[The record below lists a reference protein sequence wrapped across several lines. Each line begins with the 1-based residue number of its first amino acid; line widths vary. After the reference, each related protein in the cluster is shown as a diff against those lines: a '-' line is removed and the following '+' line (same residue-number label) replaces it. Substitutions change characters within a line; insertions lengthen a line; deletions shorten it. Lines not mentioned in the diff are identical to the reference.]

1 MNNCAATV
9 NRSFECGSSLVLLRK
24 CRVGFTHFL
33 PVPFVGGEW
42 NCDPS
47 LTRAIP
53 EPSSDESVLGRN
65 RNEICAVNLVN
76 SYCLPSLWYRCEIWN
91 PSSSDYRRLNVIWNN
106 VLLAWECLVPPVTTA
121 KYCHYLTQL
130 IKEKFSSGR
139 KLVVVKIAFFVQF
152 LFWIHVLSKSYQNI
166 HFIVCVSIQVK
177 ISLLC
182 GNIFSTCQYFKPKFL
197 KGFYHYFTFL
207 NLCIL

>member
-1 MNNCAATV
+1 MLGGRSQASDFGSGERCKLPQRGPVLELDEAKFRRPWPHCPLNPPVCPLPIKFTLKWIILPLLWTGHSSAAARLSFYENAGWALRIFYQFRLWMNMWVA
-9 NRSFECGSSLVLLRK
+9 S
-24 CRVGFTHFL
+24 
-33 PVPFVGGEW
+33 GEW

-106 VLLAWECLVPPVTTA
+106 VLLAWECLVPP
-121 KYCHYLTQL
+121 LLLQ
-130 IKEKFSSGR
+130 S
-139 KLVVVKIAFFVQF
+139 IAII
-152 LFWIHVLSKSYQNI
+152 LHNWSKKN
-166 HFIVCVSIQVK
+166 
-177 ISLLC
+177 SLLEE
-182 GNIFSTCQYFKPKFL
+182 N
-197 KGFYHYFTFL
+197 
-207 NLCIL
+207 